1 MNKNGWGL
9 RVELA
14 FILLF
19 VICIVVSTIG
29 LHKLGLLK
37 NDNGVYTDKDEE
49 VYKDVNFDYNSLEN
63 KVSDAASKYYDD
75 NYGYTNDTVVISTS
89 KLKGNGYLS
98 DLVDGRGRECKGY
111 AMVLGNA
118 NIVSYIKCSMYKTVG
133 YNSDYE

>member
-1 MNKNGWGL
+1 MNKKGWGL

-19 VICIVVSTIG
+19 VICIVISTIG

-37 NDNGVYTDKDEE
+37 NDNGVYRDDDE
-49 VYKDVNFDYNSLEN
+49 YINNNINFDYNALEN
-63 KVSDAASKYYDD
+63 RVSEAAKSYYID
-75 NYGYTNDTVVISTS
+75 NYKENNDTVVVSTS
-89 KLKGNGYLS
+89 KLQSNGYLS
-98 DLVDGRGRECKGY
+98 SIKDGRNRECKGY
-111 AMVLGNA
+111 AMILSNG